1 MTVSVWQVALK
12 LVCPRCGGAPL
23 FIGLLKVRPV
33 CPNCQLDLTQVD
45 VGDGLATPV
54 ILVLSAFLCG
64 IAIWVDTVFSPPWWV
79 HLILWPAIGLALG
92 LVLMRALKAALIAL
106 QYKHRWRETPP

>member
-1 MTVSVWQVALK
+1 MAVTVLRAALYC
-12 LVCPRCGGAPL
+12 VCPRCGQAPL
-23 FIGLLKVRPV
+23 YDGLLKVRPV
-33 CPNCQLDLTQVD
+33 CGGCGLDLAQVD

-64 IAIWVDTVFSPPWWV
+64 MAIWFDTVFSPPWWV
-79 HLILWPAIGLALG
+79 HLIVWPTIGLPLG

-106 QYKHRWRETPP
+106 QYKHRWRETEP